1 MSIQK
6 DNIYEFAFGRS
17 DNVSSNVNLLDEAV
31 FSFLYGGLFKVLK
44 SLSLSSILDL
54 EIVFRLYI
62 NFLKGLSFY
71 DIHYFT
77 QSPERT
83 LWRRL
88 KYLEEQN
95 VIRRSKNNKDKRT
108 ITFLL
113 SKNAFDILSNSIP
126 KEDLAITIS
135 KIAISYADKLWMF
148 NVRDPNQVRKTSL
161 NLARSAVSMN
171 QENYLCQ
178 FSFGLA
184 YYYSGNYDLA
194 VNHSYNSIKADKK
207 FAHARRLFASSL
219 FQIDEKKRAYIELNK
234 SLELYK
240 DNYGKWRSLF
250 ELWRFNFIDDNKNE
264 AKKIS
269 KQLVQL
275 QPTYPQTYIASLAS
289 LEKKSRISEIYKKQ
303 LLDLIPNFS
312 SGMIKNFHSWIK
324 PDQAEIIAFELRKF
338 EI

>member
-44 SLSLSSILDL
+44 SLSLTSILDL

-88 KYLEEQN
+88 KYLEEQD

-113 SKNAFDILSNSIP
+113 SKNAFDTLSNSIP

-148 NVRDPNQVRKTSL
+148 NVRDPSQVRKTSL

-171 QENYLCQ
+171 STNYLCQ
-178 FSFGLA
+178 FAFSLA

-194 VNHSYNSIKADKK
+194 LNHAYNSIKADKK
-207 FAHARRLFASSL
+207 FAHARRLFGSTL
-219 FQIDEKKRAYIELNK
+219 FQIDEKKRAYLELNK
-234 SLELYK
+234 SLDLYK
-240 DNYGKWRSLF
+240 DSYGKWRSLF
-250 ELWRFNFIDDNKNE
+250 ELWRFNFIDGKRDE

-269 KQLVQL
+269 KQLIQL
-275 QPTYPQTYIASLAS
+275 QPTYPQTYIAALAS
-289 LEKKSRISEIYKKQ
+289 LEKVSKTSDNYKEK
-303 LLDLIPNFS
+303 LYTLIPNFS

-324 PDQAEIIAFELRKF
+324 VNQADLIATELRKF
-338 EI
+338 NI